1 MPAAEKRRE
10 RIMHEAAR
18 LLSRDRQS
26 SIDDIATAA
35 GVSRTTFYRAFP
47 SRAELLHALEVQ
59 PAPDT
64 RQRVLDASIRMLRS
78 QTLKDLSMDELAAEA
93 GFWRATLY
101 RLFPGKSALFRAIL
115 VAYSPFEPVMAVFA
129 RAGDRPPEEV
139 IPEIVLAAYRT
150 VAGRS
155 GIVRTL
161 LLEVTSMTPELTQ
174 AFAETGLRAFA
185 AFAQYL
191 AGQMAAG
198 RLRRMHPMLAVQSLV
213 GGLMFHMLAGAG
225 LRPGAID
232 PPPRGGVAPQFP
244 PYSPRGQRP
253 AASPRGNRAPP
264 GRPRGRGETR
274 CP

>member
-1 MPAAEKRRE
+1 MPLAGTRRE
-10 RIMHEAAR
+10 RIMNEAAR

-59 PAPDT
+59 PEPDT
-64 RQRVLDASIRMLRS
+64 RQRVLDASIRMLRNH
-78 QTLKDLSMDELAAEA
+78 TLNDLSMDELAAEA
-93 GFWRATLY
+93 GVSRANLY
-101 RLFPGKSALFRAIL
+101 RLFPGKSALFHAML

-139 IPEIVLAAYRT
+139 IPEIVLTAYRT

-174 AFAETGLRAFA
+174 AFAETGLRAFG

-198 RLRRMHPMLAVQSLV
+198 RLRKMHPMLAVQSLV
-213 GGLMFHMLAGAG
+213 GGVMFHMLAAPVMSQATVDVPAG
-225 LRPGAID
+225 DEVALQFANVWLRGM
-232 PPPRGGVAPQFP
+232 
-244 PYSPRGQRP
+244 RP
-253 AASPRGNRAPP
+253 EAAHGD
-264 GRPRGRGETR
+264 
-274 CP
+274 